1 MYHIKNYS
9 RCYIDKEMK
18 KKDFCELTGMSYS
31 TLRKLSHGENVQ
43 VSVLDNICTK
53 MHCQLNDIAEVLED
67 TDVLKTDLISTMQC
81 D

>member
-1 MYHIKNYS
+1 
-9 RCYIDKEMK
+9 
-18 KKDFCELTGMSYS
+18 MSYS

-43 VSVLDNICTK
+43 VCVLDNICTK

>member
-1 MYHIKNYS
+1 
-9 RCYIDKEMK
+9 MK

-53 MHCQLNDIAEVLED
+53 MHCQLNDIAEVLKIL
-67 TDVLKTDLISTMQC
+67 TY
-81 D
+81 

>member
-1 MYHIKNYS
+1 
-9 RCYIDKEMK
+9 MK

>member
-1 MYHIKNYS
+1 
-9 RCYIDKEMK
+9 MK

-53 MHCQLNDIAEVLED
+53 MHSQLNDIAEVLED

>member
-1 MYHIKNYS
+1 
-9 RCYIDKEMK
+9 MK

-31 TLRKLSHGENVQ
+31 TLRKSTHGEYVQ

>member
-1 MYHIKNYS
+1 
-9 RCYIDKEMK
+9 MK

-31 TLRKLSHGENVQ
+31 TLRKLSHGENVR